1 MVAGLDRG
9 PVVADEQ
16 EKHALRELDAK
27 LPGLPEDGAVLVGPN
42 GERLPLPASAYA
54 VLVRAVHEM
63 ARGRAVTLA
72 PVDTDLSTHQ
82 AAELLNVSRPF
93 LVKKLLGAE
102 IPFHY
107 VGTHRRIKLG
117 HLLAYR
123 QRRDREARAALREMA
138 AEAQELGLY
147 E

>member
-1 MVAGLDRG
+1 MVAGLGHG
-9 PVVADEQ
+9 PLAAQDQEKPALRQLDEQ
-16 EKHALRELDAK
+16 LACVA
-27 LPGLPEDGAVLVGPN
+27 EDGLTLVGPS
-42 GERLPLPASAYA
+42 GERLLLPPSVHA
-54 VLVRAVHEM
+54 VLVRAVHEL

-72 PVDTDLSTHQ
+72 PVDADLTTHQ

-93 LVKKLLGAE
+93 LVKRLLGTE

-107 VGTHRRIKLG
+107 VGAHRRIKLE

-123 QRRDREARAALREMA
+123 QRRDRAARAALRELA